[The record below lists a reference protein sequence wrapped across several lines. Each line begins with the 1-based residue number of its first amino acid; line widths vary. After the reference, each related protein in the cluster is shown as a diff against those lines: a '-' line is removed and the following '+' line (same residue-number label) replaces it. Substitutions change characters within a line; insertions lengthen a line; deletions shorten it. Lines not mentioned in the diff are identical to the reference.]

1 MRRSGVFFPLS
12 LPVLVVLG
20 LALAIMTGLL
30 QLGTL
35 EYVYERIGIGH
46 EWLLALL
53 GLSIVTST
61 VNLPVARM
69 RSSVLLAP
77 QVVRVYGIPYMVPAT
92 RERRVTV
99 VAVNVGGALLPAGLA
114 ALLIAREHL
123 GVRAV
128 LAVAVVALVCL
139 VLARPVAGVG
149 IVLPGLVPPV
159 VAALTALA
167 ISEQLAPAL
176 AYVGGVLG
184 TLIGADLLNLPR
196 IRRLGAP
203 VASIGGAGTF
213 DGIFLSGLLAV
224 LIAAL

>member
-1 MRRSGVFFPLS
+1 MRRSGVLFPLS

-35 EYVYERIGIGH
+35 EYVYERVGIGH
-46 EWLLALL
+46 ESLLVILAL
-53 GLSIVTST
+53 SIAGSA
-61 VNLPVARM
+61 VNLPVARL
-69 RSSVLLAP
+69 RSSVLLGP
-77 QVVRVYGIPYMVPAT
+77 QVIRVYGVPYLVPAT

-99 VAVNVGGALLPAGLA
+99 VAVNVGGALVPAGLA
-114 ALLIAREHL
+114 AFLIAREHL
-123 GVRAV
+123 GLRAV
-128 LAVAVVALVCL
+128 AAVAVVALVSL
-139 VLARPVAGVG
+139 VLARPVRGVG

-159 VAALTALA
+159 VAALAALA

-196 IRRLGAP
+196 IRKLGAP

>member
-1 MRRSGVFFPLS
+1 MRRSGVLFPLS
-12 LPVLVVLG
+12 QPVLVVLG

-35 EYVYERIGIGH
+35 EYVYERVGIGH
-46 EWLLALL
+46 EWLLAILA
-53 GLSIVTST
+53 LSIAGSA
-61 VNLPVARM
+61 VNLPVARL
-69 RSSVLLAP
+69 RSSVLLGP
-77 QVVRVYGIPYMVPAT
+77 QVIRVFGVPYLVPAT

-99 VAVNVGGALLPAGLA
+99 VAVNLGGALVPAGLA
-114 ALLIAREHL
+114 AFLIAREHL
-123 GVRAV
+123 GLHAV
-128 LAVAVVALVCL
+128 LAVAVVALVSF
-139 VLARPVAGVG
+139 VLARPVRGVG
-149 IVLPGLVPPV
+149 VVLPGLVPPV
-159 VAALTALA
+159 VAALAALA

-196 IRRLGAP
+196 IRRLDAP

>member
-1 MRRSGVFFPLS
+1 MRRSGVFSPLS

-20 LALAIMTGLL
+20 LALAVMTGLL

-35 EYVYERIGIGH
+35 EYVYERVGIGR
-46 EWLLALL
+46 EWLLAIL
-53 GLSIVTST
+53 GLSIVGSV

-69 RSSVLLAP
+69 RSSVLLGP

-92 RERRVTV
+92 HERRETV
-99 VAVNVGGALLPAGLA
+99 IAVNVGGALVPAGLA
-114 ALLIAREHL
+114 AFLIAREHL
-123 GVRAV
+123 GSRALV
-128 LAVAVVALVCL
+128 AVGVVALVSL
-139 VLARPVAGVG
+139 VIARPVAGVG
-149 IVLPGLVPPV
+149 IVVPGLVPPV
-159 VAALTALA
+159 VAAITALA
-167 ISEQLAPAL
+167 ISAQLAPAL

-196 IRRLGAP
+196 IRKLGAP

-224 LIAAL
+224 LIAGI